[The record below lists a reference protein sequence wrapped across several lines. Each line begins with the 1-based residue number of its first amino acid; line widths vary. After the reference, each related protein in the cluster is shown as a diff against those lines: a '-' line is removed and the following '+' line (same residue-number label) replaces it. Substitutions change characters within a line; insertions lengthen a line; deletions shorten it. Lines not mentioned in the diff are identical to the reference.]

1 MTNDEE
7 GIPGRIKQHRQRVA
21 RAIRHYVQ
29 NRDGRLHDMIRYHL
43 GFEAIN
49 GSEELKGKA
58 IRSSLALFTA
68 DALGV
73 DPEEVVPAA
82 VSLELIHNFS
92 LVHDD
97 IQDDAGKRRGRAS
110 VQKKWGPDQAINAGD
125 GLKDLSILALIEMGN
140 GSSPAKDLAAIDALG
155 NYSLRMIQG
164 QVGDLY
170 YAERKEADVDGYL
183 EMIENKTCALLEAP
197 FHLGAIYAGRE
208 EVDRLTSFGKLLGYV
223 YQIRDDWL
231 GIWGE
236 PEKSGKSADSDLIEK
251 KMSFPVVY
259 AVQNGEGRPLKR
271 LQELYFRNQVLGD
284 SEVEEVRLAL
294 EEMGAKR
301 ATNRKAEEY
310 WQKARNELKETDLT
324 EWAKSD
330 LEDFGTF
337 LLNRKK

>member
-1 MTNDEE
+1 MTDHEE
-7 GIPGRIKQHRQRVA
+7 GIPERVEKHRKTVA
-21 RAIRHYVQ
+21 RTIRDYVRD
-29 NRDGRLHDMIRYHL
+29 RDGRLHEMIRYHL
-43 GFEAIN
+43 GFEAAD
-49 GSEELKGKA
+49 GSGELKGKA

-68 DALGV
+68 DALGG
-73 DPEEVVPAA
+73 DPEEVLPAA

-125 GLKDLSILALIEMGN
+125 GLKDLSTLALIEIGN
-140 GSSPAKDLAAIDALG
+140 GTSPEKNLTALDALG

-170 YAERKEADVDGYL
+170 YAEREEADVDGYL

-197 FHLGAIYAGRE
+197 FHLGAIYSGLEDAGR
-208 EVDRLTSFGKLLGYV
+208 LISFGKLLGYV

-236 PEKSGKSADSDLIEK
+236 PEKSGKSVDSDLVEK

-259 AVQNGEGRPLKR
+259 AVQNGEGRPLER
-271 LQELYFRNQVLGD
+271 LQELYFQNDVLGD

-294 EEMGAKR
+294 EEIGARR
-301 ATNRKAEEY
+301 ATNSWAEEY
-310 WQKARNELKETDLT
+310 WQEARKELKKTDLAK
-324 EWAKSD
+324 WAKSD